1 MPQKELQVAQHA
13 ITNQGKKFKP
23 TLDIKIKGGTTH
35 THADIDNI
43 AIIKVGCGLIKSSY
57 N

>member
-23 TLDIKIKGGTTH
+23 TLDIKIKGGITLK
-35 THADIDNI
+35 HADIDNF
-43 AIIKVGCGLIKSSY
+43 AIIKEGCGFIKSS
-57 N
+57 